1 MRYLAPMSPRSVP
14 LWPLPFAVAVILMVA
29 VHLAWWVSVQAGYIP
44 SCVPYLEGCTSISRA
59 ARHGLGNHLFR
70 LMVLPCALLTGLN
83 WWMAREWLRTPE
95 NRTSGRVFLMLGL
108 VSAFA
113 LAVYAAFLG
122 TEGEAY
128 RFLRRYGVTVFF
140 GFGLLAQLEFMHLAA
155 RLGRLPRRLSIGMT
169 SVCVMM
175 LTLGVVSVASTFVL
189 SDAAH
194 DRVEN
199 ALEWQ
204 LGLLLVIWFALQ
216 ARAWRSDGYAIR
228 FTRGD
233 TEGKE

>member
-1 MRYLAPMSPRSVP
+1 MRYLAPMSPRTVP

-29 VHLAWWVSVQAGYIP
+29 VHLAWWISVRAEYIP
-44 SCVPYLEGCTSISRA
+44 FCVPYLEGCTSISRA

-70 LMVLPCALLTGLN
+70 LMVLPCALLVGVN
-83 WWMAREWLRTPE
+83 WWSARVWLRTPE
-95 NRTSGRVFLMLGL
+95 SGAGGRVFLVLGL

-113 LAVYAAFLG
+113 LAIYATFLG
-122 TEGEAY
+122 TEGETY

-140 GFGLLAQLEFMHLAA
+140 GFGFLAQLGFMHLAMQQ
-155 RLGRLPRRLSIGMT
+155 GRLPRRLSVGMT
-169 SVCVMM
+169 SVCVVM
-175 LTLGVVSVASTFVL
+175 LALGVANVASTFVL

-216 ARAWRSDGYAIR
+216 AWVWYGDGYAVR
-228 FTRGD
+228 FMRGD
-233 TEGKE
+233 SGNKG

>member
-1 MRYLAPMSPRSVP
+1 MRYLALMSPRIIP

-29 VHLAWWVSVQAGYIP
+29 VHLAWWISVQTGYIP
-44 SCVPYLEGCTSISRA
+44 FCVPYLEGCTSISRA

-70 LMVLPCALLTGLN
+70 LMVLPCALLVAAN
-83 WWMAREWLRTPE
+83 WWSAREWLRTPE
-95 NRTSGRVFLMLGL
+95 GGAGERIFLVLGL

-113 LAVYAAFLG
+113 LAVYATFLG

-140 GFGLLAQLEFMHLAA
+140 GFGFLAQLGFMHLAV
-155 RLGRLPRRLSIGMT
+155 RQERLPRRLSIGMT
-169 SVCVMM
+169 SVCVVM
-175 LTLGVVSVASTFVL
+175 LALGVVSVASTFVL

-216 ARAWRSDGYAIR
+216 ARAWYSDGYAIR
-228 FTRGD
+228 FTCRDPGNK
-233 TEGKE
+233 G